1 MSLRRHAVL
10 VHGMGRTPLS
20 MLLLAAR
27 LRQRG
32 ITSSTFGYFAGH
44 GSFDAIAARLSH
56 HLVNQPEGYVAVG
69 HSLGG
74 LLLRKAIADL
84 PEPARPAHLFL
95 LGTPNQPSRLA
106 RRLRHRPIYR
116 ALTGDAGQ
124 FLADEARLDALE
136 NLDLPI
142 TVIAGTAGPKGRRGP
157 FKEEP
162 NDGVVA
168 LSEARLSGAKLHTL
182 PLLHTFLMNSAEVA
196 DLIAAPALRAPSRS

>member
-1 MSLRRHAVL
+1 MSTTRHAVL

-20 MLLLAAR
+20 MLFLAAR

-32 ITSSTFGYFAGH
+32 IRSTTFGYFAGH
-44 GSFDAIAARLSH
+44 GSFDAIAARLTDK
-56 HLVNQPEGYVAVG
+56 LATQPAGYLAVG

-84 PEPARPAHLFL
+84 SELARPSHLFL

-106 RRLRHRPIYR
+106 QRLRHRPIYR

-124 FLADEARLDALE
+124 FLADEARLGALR
-136 NLDLPI
+136 DLGLPT
-142 TVIAGTAGPKGRRGP
+142 TVIAGTAGPIWPNGP
-157 FKEEP
+157 FREEP
-162 NDGVVA
+162 NDGVVSLA
-168 LSEARLSGAKLHTL
+168 ETRLAGAELRAL

-196 DLIAAPALRAPSRS
+196 DLIAEKTR

>member
-1 MSLRRHAVL
+1 MSKARHAVL

-32 ITSSTFGYFAGH
+32 IRSTTFGYFAGR
-44 GSFDAIAARLSH
+44 GSFDAIAARLAERLST
-56 HLVNQPEGYVAVG
+56 QPEGYLAIG

-74 LLLRKAIADL
+74 LLLRKAIACL
-84 PEPARPAHLFL
+84 PETARPAHLFL

-106 RRLRHRPIYR
+106 QRLRHRPIYR

-136 NLDLPI
+136 DLDLPI
-142 TVIAGTAGPKGRRGP
+142 TVIAGTAGPTWAKGP
-157 FKEEP
+157 FREEP

-168 LSEARLSGAKLHTL
+168 LAETRLAGAELRAL

-196 DLIAAPALRAPSRS
+196 DLIAEKAR